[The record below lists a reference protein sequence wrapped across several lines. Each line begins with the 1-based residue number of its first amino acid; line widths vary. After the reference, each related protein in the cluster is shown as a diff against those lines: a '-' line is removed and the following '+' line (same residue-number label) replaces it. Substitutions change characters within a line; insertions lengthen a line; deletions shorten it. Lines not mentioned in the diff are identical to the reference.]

1 MQASDSDA
9 NITLLFFYFFILSR
23 DEKNSHRGPIF
34 HILSTHFFSV
44 HFPFLSPR
52 SGGLFF
58 RTVSTF
64 STLPIS
70 ANSYQKWCGVIY
82 LIMYSKGSTKS
93 HLLSLVPLSIS
104 FLLLLHSIIL
114 LLFLFQ
120 LSFIHSSFSH
130 SSFNYPSLNPSS
142 IHLSLI
148 PLSIIFL
155 LFLHPII
162 PPSPTLIYHSSF
174 SYDPGPFSLFLSVS
188 RLFHWMLPLLPLL
201 YSPAPHASP
210 PSFPHSDPSLFST
223 LHT

>member
-1 MQASDSDA
+1 MRISR
-9 NITLLFFYFFILSR
+9 FYYFILSR
-23 DEKNSHRGPIF
+23 GDEKNSHRGPIF

-44 HFPFLSPR
+44 HFPFFSPR

-114 LLFLFQ
+114 LLFL
-120 LSFIHSSFSH
+120 SFLLLLHPFI
-130 SSFNYPSLNPSS
+130 L
-142 IHLSLI
+142 
-148 PLSIIFL
+148 L